1 MFSSFIVETIICST
15 RKGSYILQNIF
26 LNLLKLFELRI
37 DISRL
42 PHAVIAE
49 GVYIYIYY
57 IYYIYIYIYIK
68 RLYLK

>member
-15 RKGSYILQNIF
+15 RKGFYILQNIS
-26 LNLLKLFELRI
+26 LNLLRLFELRI

-49 GVYIYIYY
+49 GVYIYIYIYTLY
-57 IYYIYIYIYIK
+57 ILYIYI
-68 RLYLK
+68 LKCCI